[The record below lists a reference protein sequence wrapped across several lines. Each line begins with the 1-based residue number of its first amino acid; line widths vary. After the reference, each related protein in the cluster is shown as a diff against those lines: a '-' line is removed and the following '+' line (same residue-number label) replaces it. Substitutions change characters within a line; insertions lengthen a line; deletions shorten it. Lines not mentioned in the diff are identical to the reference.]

1 MYRISLPV
9 LLLKQNGRDQVR
21 ASLCYLFPL
30 IISSLNLLLAMASL
44 SEPDSI
50 SSSNPTRK
58 LHARVSDDSTV
69 ARLARKKTESPR
81 CAKQQTE
88 KVKEKFMSADLFCQ
102 KMGGMIE
109 KQDVQAILDIQTET

>member
-69 ARLARKKTESPR
+69 ARCKKTESPR

-109 KQDVQAILDIQTET
+109 KQDVQAILGIQTET